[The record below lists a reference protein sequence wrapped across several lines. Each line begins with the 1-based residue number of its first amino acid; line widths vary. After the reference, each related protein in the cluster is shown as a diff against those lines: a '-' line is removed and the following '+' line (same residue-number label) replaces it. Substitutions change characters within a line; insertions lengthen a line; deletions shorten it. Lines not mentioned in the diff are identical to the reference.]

1 MVHPPFIK
9 MRLMMMLN
17 AHANETQ
24 QCVSL
29 PRQMRTTL
37 PVYRASLP
45 NKKEQMELAAPK
57 HIITKPI

>member
-1 MVHPPFIK
+1 

-17 AHANETQ
+17 VHENEKEQ
-24 QCVSL
+24 SVSL
-29 PRQMRTTL
+29 PRQMRATL

-45 NKKEQMELAAPK
+45 NKKEQTELAAPK